1 MEEYKK
7 SGKSKFGIKVDE
19 IGNGRWAFGL
29 NLAYENFYDLIK
41 EFYLNIYLGK
51 YQISIVKMYKG
62 EHDDKI

>member
-1 MEEYKK
+1 MEECKK
-7 SGKSKFGIKVDE
+7 SEKPKFVVKIDE

-51 YQISIVKMYKG
+51 YQIMIGKMYKG
-62 EHDDKI
+62 EHDEEI